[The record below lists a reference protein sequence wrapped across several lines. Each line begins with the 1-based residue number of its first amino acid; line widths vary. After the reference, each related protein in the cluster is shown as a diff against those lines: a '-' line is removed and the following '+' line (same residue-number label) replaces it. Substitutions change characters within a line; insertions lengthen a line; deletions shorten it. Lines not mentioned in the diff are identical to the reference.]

1 MKAEAWRMMLLKE
14 DLEEVDFRNPL
25 NNDINENR
33 EEIKNSSLFFL
44 LHKSYTKQRKLIK
57 L

>member
-1 MKAEAWRMMLLKE
+1 MKAEAWKMMLLKE

-33 EEIKNSSLFFL
+33 EEIKNSSLFF
-44 LHKSYTKQRKLIK
+44 YYIK
-57 L
+57 VTQNKEN